1 MLAGLVLV
9 IGSYT
14 FLPAVVEGLF
24 GRAIQDGLERGT
36 VSGVELNSE
45 PSPSILFG
53 RFESGRVVLED
64 ADFEGV
70 RPERTVVDADPFELN
85 VLSSISNGTFQT
97 GRPLSGKLR
106 MELSEGEVKRLANAD
121 NQGIA
126 VEGVRLEPGEMV
138 VEVKT
143 TFMGITVPVSV
154 EGVLELEGETLV
166 FEPRRISAF
175 GTPLPGGITDR
186 LVSRAGFEYPLEDL
200 PYDTEVSDV
209 RVEEGKVVVEGRIG
223 QIPVGRTGG

>member
-1 MLAGLVLV
+1 MLAGVVLV

-24 GRAIQDGLERGT
+24 GRAIQDGLEGGT
-36 VSGVELNSE
+36 VPGVELNSE
-45 PSPSILFG
+45 PAPSILIG
-53 RFESGRVVLED
+53 RFASGRVVLEG

-70 RPERTVVDADPFELN
+70 RPERTVIDADPFEVS

-97 GRPLSGKLR
+97 RRPLSGRLR
-106 MELSEGEVKRLANAD
+106 MELSEGEVTRLANAG

-154 EGVLELEGETLV
+154 AGTLELEGETLV

-175 GTPLPGGITDR
+175 GTTLPGELSDR
-186 LVSRAGFEYPLEDL
+186 LVSRAGFEYPLESL
-200 PYDTEVSDV
+200 PYDTDVSDV
-209 RVEEGKVVVEGRIG
+209 QVEEGKVVVEGRIG
-223 QIPVGRTGG
+223 RIPVGETGG